1 MGNERGTPRWAKI
14 RGTLREPLA
23 QLIEGLQARLG
34 DHVESLT
41 VVGSALTDDFRDAV
55 SDINTVVVLDEHG
68 MEALKAIASLAKPMS
83 RRKVSPPLL
92 MTAAY
97 IERSRDVFG
106 VEFLDFQLTHE
117 TILGDDPF
125 EAIALE
131 KQDVRLQCER
141 ELKALLVRLRQ
152 GWIASCGDVRLVGDL
167 LISSAKGLTPLLRAM
182 LWLKDIERPR
192 TIEATLREAAARFGV
207 ELDAAITAQ
216 RWRYESRRLS
226 SEDVNDAFVAVVES
240 VDRLAAAIDEIEL

>member
-1 MGNERGTPRWAKI
+1 MGNERGAPRWDKI

-23 QLIEGLQARLG
+23 RLIEGLQAKLG
-34 DHVESLT
+34 NHVESLT
-41 VVGSALTDDFRDAV
+41 VVGSALTDDFRDGV
-55 SDINTVVVLDEHG
+55 SDVNTVVVLDEHG
-68 MEALKAIASLAKPMS
+68 MAALQAVASQAEPMS
-83 RRKVSPPLL
+83 RHKVSLPLL
-92 MTAAY
+92 MTAAH

-131 KQDVRLQCER
+131 KRDVRLQCER
-141 ELKALLVRLRQ
+141 ELKALLIRLRQ
-152 GWIASCGDVRLVGDL
+152 GWIASCGDAELVRDL

-192 TIEATLREAAARFGV
+192 TGEATLREAAARFGV

-216 RWRYESRRLS
+216 RWRYENPRLS
-226 SEDVNDAFVAVVES
+226 DEDVNGVFVAVVES
-240 VDRLAAAIDEIEL
+240 VDRLASAIDGIEL

>member
-1 MGNERGTPRWAKI
+1 MGSERNTPRWDKI
-14 RGTLREPLA
+14 RGTFREPLA
-23 QLIEGLQARLG
+23 RLLAGLQAKLG
-34 DHVESLT
+34 DRVASLT
-41 VVGSALTDDFRDAV
+41 VVGSALTDDFRDTV
-55 SDINTVVVLDEHG
+55 SDINTVVVLDEHS
-68 MEALKAIASLAKPMS
+68 MEALKAVAALAKPMS
-83 RRKVSPPLL
+83 RHKVSPPLL
-92 MTAAY
+92 VTASH

-152 GWIASCGDVRLVGDL
+152 GWIASGGDARLVRDL
-167 LISSAKGLTPLLRAM
+167 LISSAKGLAPLLRAM

-192 TIEATLREAAARFGV
+192 TLEATLREAAGRFGV
-207 ELDAAITAQ
+207 ELDAAVTAQ
-216 RWRYESRRLS
+216 RWRFESRRLS
-226 SEDVNDAFVAVVES
+226 SEDVNNTFVAVVES
-240 VDRLAAAIDEIEL
+240 VDRLAATIDEVEL